1 MPTNGKQRNGTHR
14 SNGNNGK
21 NGSNGKHSINGK
33 ERRIRELKARPIRPG
48 DPQLPAKGR
57 LLIIGGHEAKVGNM
71 VILRALARLVGSGK
85 LVVATLASEQPAEQW
100 ERYQSVLRSLGIRHL
115 NHLRVES
122 RADAETPRAMGILEG
137 ATGVFFTGG
146 DQLRL
151 TSLIGDTPV
160 FSRCY
165 EIFAHGGVIAG
176 TSAGAAVMSET
187 MIVGGNGESSPRIDD
202 GLHLAPGFGF
212 AKDMVIDQH
221 FSERGRVGRLL
232 SVIAQ
237 NPRILGIGIDENT
250 AIEVEPFRRFRVV
263 GEGSAY
269 VIDGSNISDTSVAA
283 DMRGRPVSVFG
294 VQMHVLTQGDDYDIV
309 RRTPA
314 RRPAEEVDE
323 ELGIDTSE
331 DAERSADRATATA
344 K

>member
-1 MPTNGKQRNGTHR
+1 MP
-14 SNGNNGK
+14 SNGK
-21 NGSNGKHSINGK
+21 NGNGKHSNGK
-33 ERRIRELKARPIRPG
+33 NGNGKHTTRGPRDGRLRRVREFKARPVRPG
-48 DPQLPAKGR
+48 DPGLPAKGR
-57 LLIIGGHEAKVGNM
+57 LLIIGGHEDKVGNM

-85 LVVATLASEQPAEQW
+85 LVVATLASEEPGEQW
-100 ERYQSVLRSLGIRHL
+100 ERYESVLRGLGIRHL
-115 NHLRVES
+115 HHLQVQS
-122 RADAETPRAMGILEG
+122 RADAESPRAMGILEG

-165 EIFAHGGVIAG
+165 EMFAHGGVIAG

-250 AIEVEPFRRFRVV
+250 AIEMEPFRRFRVV
-263 GEGSAY
+263 GAGSAY

-294 VQMHVLTQGDDYDIV
+294 VQMHVLTQGDEYDIV
-309 RRTPA
+309 HRIPG

-323 ELGIDTSE
+323 ELGVDTKE
-331 DAERSADRATATA
+331 DAEQSADRATAAA

>member
-1 MPTNGKQRNGTHR
+1 MPTNGKQRNG
-14 SNGNNGK
+14 K
-21 NGSNGKHSINGK
+21 NASSNGKHRGNGK
-33 ERRIRELKARPIRPG
+33 ERLIREFKMRPIRPG
-48 DPQLPAKGR
+48 DPHLPTKGR
-57 LLIIGGHEAKVGNM
+57 LLIIGGHEDKVGNM

-100 ERYQSVLRSLGIRHL
+100 ERYESVLRSLGIRHL

-165 EIFAHGGVIAG
+165 EMFAHGGVIAG

-187 MIVGGNGESSPRIDD
+187 MIVGGDGESSPRIND

-221 FSERGRVGRLL
+221 FSERGRIGRLL

-250 AIEVEPFRRFRVV
+250 ALEMEPFRRFRVL

-269 VIDGSNISDTSVAA
+269 VVDGSNISQTSVAA
-283 DMRGRPVSVFG
+283 DMHGRPVSVFG
-294 VQMHVLTQGDDYDIV
+294 VQVHVLTQGDEYDIAH
-309 RRTPA
+309 RTPA

-331 DAERSADRATATA
+331 DAEESADRATAAA

>member
-1 MPTNGKQRNGTHR
+1 MP
-14 SNGNNGK
+14 SNGK
-21 NGSNGKHSINGK
+21 NGNGKHSNGK
-33 ERRIRELKARPIRPG
+33 NGNGKHTTRGPRDGRLRRVREFKARPVRPG
-48 DPQLPAKGR
+48 DPGLPAKGR
-57 LLIIGGHEAKVGNM
+57 LLIIGGHEDKVGNM

-85 LVVATLASEQPAEQW
+85 LVVATLASEEPGEQW
-100 ERYQSVLRSLGIRHL
+100 ERYESVLRGLGIRHL
-115 NHLRVES
+115 HHLQVQS
-122 RADAETPRAMGILEG
+122 RADAESPRAMGILEG

-165 EIFAHGGVIAG
+165 EMFAHGGVIAG

-187 MIVGGNGESSPRIDD
+187 MIVNGNGESSPRIDD

-221 FSERGRVGRLL
+221 FSERGRVGRLV
-232 SVIAQ
+232 SVLAQ

-250 AIEVEPFRRFRVV
+250 AIELEPFRRFRVL

-269 VIDGSNISDTSVAA
+269 VIDGSNISETSVAQ
-283 DMRGRPVSVFG
+283 DTRGRPLSVFG
-294 VQMHVLTQGDDYDIV
+294 VQMHVLTQGDEYDLV
-309 RRTPA
+309 RRVPT

-323 ELGIDTSE
+323 ELGVEPEQEAESE
-331 DAERSADRATATA
+331 HGAAA

>member
-14 SNGNNGK
+14 SNGNNGNNGK

-100 ERYQSVLRSLGIRHL
+100 ERYESVLRSLGIRHL

-146 DQLRL
+146 RWNDVNGMRL
-151 TSLIGDTPV
+151 PSNVAGYLVEYEAVTPEPSSAALSL
-160 FSRCY
+160 
-165 EIFAHGGVIAG
+165 AL
-176 TSAGAAVMSET
+176 GA
-187 MIVGGNGESSPRIDD
+187 
-202 GLHLAPGFGF
+202 LA
-212 AKDMVIDQH
+212 
-221 FSERGRVGRLL
+221 LL
-232 SVIAQ
+232 
-237 NPRILGIGIDENT
+237 
-250 AIEVEPFRRFRVV
+250 
-263 GEGSAY
+263 
-269 VIDGSNISDTSVAA
+269 
-283 DMRGRPVSVFG
+283 
-294 VQMHVLTQGDDYDIV
+294 
-309 RRTPA
+309 RRTRGT
-314 RRPAEEVDE
+314 RR
-323 ELGIDTSE
+323 
-331 DAERSADRATATA
+331 R
-344 K
+344 

>member
-48 DPQLPAKGR
+48 DPQLPTKGR
-57 LLIIGGHEAKVGNM
+57 LLIIGGHEDKVGNM

-100 ERYQSVLRSLGIRHL
+100 ERYESVLRSLGIRHL

-122 RADAETPRAMGILEG
+122 RADVRRRERWATLEG

-187 MIVGGNGESSPRIDD
+187 MIVGGNESHRPRIDD
-202 GLHLAPGFGF
+202 GLHLAPGFAF
-212 AKDMVIDQH
+212 AKDVVIDQH
-221 FSERGRVGRLL
+221 FSERGRVGRRKRR
-232 SVIAQ
+232 SGEQPTI
-237 NPRILGIGIDENT
+237 PRHRDLNEERT
-250 AIEVEPFRRFRVV
+250 AIYVELFW
-263 GEGSAY
+263 
-269 VIDGSNISDTSVAA
+269 
-283 DMRGRPVSVFG
+283 
-294 VQMHVLTQGDDYDIV
+294 LL
-309 RRTPA
+309 
-314 RRPAEEVDE
+314 
-323 ELGIDTSE
+323 LGG
-331 DAERSADRATATA
+331 
-344 K
+344 